1 MQSAAVGYAYLLL
14 VYRYTL
20 LARLQVAFVTI
31 KLSDVEEMAAWTR
44 ATCVITRLWL
54 RQQGRAHL

>member
-1 MQSAAVGYAYLLL
+1 MQNAAVVYAHLLL

-31 KLSDVEEMAAWTR
+31 KLSDIEEMTA
-44 ATCVITRLWL
+44 
-54 RQQGRAHL
+54 